1 MSQSKLHYGRFV
13 ANWGQSRGDTVT
25 RHVKATIMTFST
37 NKCVTKTAVRVSD
50 KFQLT
55 SRSEQVDRNRR
66 RGGCFILEVAVSVD
80 AHCWQLHTISPR
92 ATDLLLCTM
101 EPRAQWNLGVRPAR
115 RSSACSCARSRES
128 SLPLQLATHFSF
140 NNEKLVYYQLLWQSF
155 RFKKKKKKIGVHFW
169 GLLFIGV
176 WSGSEKLFSPNCE
189 AYLDLTNL
197 PKTWMAL
204 HCLSLTHKMTCGL
217 ITVCSLLVIT
227 HLISNV

>member
-155 RFKKKKKKIGVHFW
+155 RFKKKKKKLASIFG
-169 GLLFIGV
+169 G
-176 WSGSEKLFSPNCE
+176 
-189 AYLDLTNL
+189 YY
-197 PKTWMAL
+197 
-204 HCLSLTHKMTCGL
+204 
-217 ITVCSLLVIT
+217 LLVSEVALRSYFL
-227 HLISNV
+227 LIVRLILIWQIYPRLEWHFTVSASHTKWPAV